1 LWHGV
6 ARDIGVLNKNPLKK
20 GGKYLKRR
28 LINMRKNIKRKERNA
43 DDLLRKEGFETNG
56 LIKILTRNETADF
69 LRVHPSTISRYAQ
82 SGELKSFKLG
92 SRRLFRYDDI
102 LLFFENQVDLQ

>member
-1 LWHGV
+1 METK
-6 ARDIGVLNKNPLKK
+6 ITKNK
-20 GGKYLKRR
+20 
-28 LINMRKNIKRKERNA
+28 IKA

-56 LIKILTRNETADF
+56 LIKILTRNETARF
-69 LRVHPSTISRYAQ
+69 LRVHPSTISRYAH

-102 LLFFENQVDLQ
+102 LLFFENQVDMQ

>member
-1 LWHGV
+1 METK
-6 ARDIGVLNKNPLKK
+6 ITKSK
-20 GGKYLKRR
+20 
-28 LINMRKNIKRKERNA
+28 IKA